1 MRKNWAYKPE
11 NNTVNSV
18 FDCESNKTTT
28 KKICSKGLKLCSW
41 KVWLNSETDTLFTIF
56 EQICNLL
63 KYVISRPFKLKG
75 DASLCLSQCLWLKV
89 SLGIRW
95 YCFTESNAGIFIYIA
110 RPVPN
115 RRYETCKI
123 VFHNRSSYWLG
134 HPVPQTS
141 IGFDS
146 VLGSAISNRR

>member
-1 MRKNWAYKPE
+1 MASTRSKTKWCSLS
-11 NNTVNSV
+11 T
-18 FDCESNKTTT
+18 SNILT

-63 KYVISRPFKLKG
+63 KYVISRPFELKG
-75 DASLCLSQCLWLKV
+75 HTSLCLSQCLWLKV

-115 RRYETCKI
+115 RRYETRKI
-123 VFHNRSSYWLG
+123 VFHNRSSFYINRACRFL
-134 HPVPQTS
+134 
-141 IGFDS
+141 
-146 VLGSAISNRR
+146 VLFKTWAAVVLSDIQIRGEAE